1 MISRLTA
8 LSILVAGLSAALA
21 ISCGSP
27 PPSSIPTAT
36 PFVIDVG
43 PSATPVATPTLDV
56 APDSPLAPD
65 FTLTSSSGVSVSLAD
80 LLRGRDAAVVVFYR
94 GFF

>member
-1 MISRLTA
+1 LISRLTA
-8 LSILVAGLSAALA
+8 LSVLVAGLSAALA

-27 PPSSIPTAT
+27 PPLIPTAT

-56 APDSPLAPD
+56 APDSPLAPE
-65 FTLTSSSGVSVSLAD
+65 FTLMSAAGVSVSLAD